1 MKRKILLILAVLLTA
16 IACLF
21 TSCSASV
28 EPPKEEEEFGYVTF
42 GNGGS
47 RSLSTEYGIKSYD
60 DLIWF
65 YTAEKKDGFGKTGE
79 TKDRDGNLV
88 ETRINSTTGL
98 NGTIRLSQGA
108 WEFELFAY
116 EADSNGNKIDNL
128 VYQGKSDTIV
138 LKGGE
143 TKAVPVSVNLKG
155 ATGLVNLSQA
165 WFEWKNGP
173 NKTDATIN
181 VTISLKGDTDAE
193 GDAKLDTLTLL
204 PNISLDEGQSNK
216 YTLGGPLSIP
226 QSGSTTSTTDIPA
239 GYYTCTV
246 RVYLGSDEVPSES
259 TPVATQAFGLRV
271 YGNATTYIKND
282 IIESPEAYVEFTVP
296 EQKMVAF
303 NQNQAS
309 VALNPAGD
317 DTKSTTINFGSNLDA
332 AATHVLSVEVTDLAN
347 SSVKFEVSGTETGTE
362 KTAVAG
368 ISLTLNSVK
377 DNNGVTEQKEVKTF
391 SEPITITT
399 YIAKGLSNV
408 HVKYNGIGTAPIAND
423 DTSSSDRSAADTLET
438 DDGNALGYNPSTGLL
453 RFRTDHFSE
462 YYAIADE
469 FEAFNET
476 KNTAY
481 STLENALAKVA
492 EGDVIILGVGE
503 YAPFSINTAN
513 VTIKGTVGTTKAEST
528 VIKSTDTFD
537 TSVLGS
543 GNLTIKAEGV
553 TIDSIWFDVTTKQ
566 EAGSWTTRGAF
577 YADKNGATIKNCMIE
592 GSGKNDGSYAALFYG
607 ENITITGCTFKNF
620 ERGIYHMGDNMDDP
634 QFIITNNT
642 FENVLVPFDTYV
654 SQPLSS
660 ETADSY
666 ITITGNTVTGTG
678 PSYIQVWDH
687 AQWTK
692 KNMTPG
698 SNAGIKNVKLNNT
711 GNIVYYLTHFNMLT
725 ENSGIEVTE
734 NAGQDVFYRSYVE
747 VDASY
752 LKGMTPTYNDKNQI
766 VGYSGIVTHE
776 NGAEI
781 TEWNEHPF
789 IRIDGSKYYIYTT
802 VPGNYEIYT
811 SSEKTTK
818 VTDFTVYEQVTGT
831 IQKIVAESKFTSS
844 STTVLKSETT
854 SLTSG
859 KSVQKEF
866 NLKGVEFI
874 FGVSDSSSFASGAI
888 EMIITVTETDAE
900 NAEWEVAFSDSTKY
914 YKIEIAGLATS
925 GDPGWPNLYIKNA
938 TGVTR
943 KNNASLNWS
952 GFGYSATIS
961 GYDGSYYLLGG
972 LQPNSNF

>member
-1 MKRKILLILAVLLTA
+1 MKRKTLLILAVLLTA

-60 DLIWF
+60 SLYWY
-65 YTAEKKDGFGKTGE
+65 YTAAKKDSFGLTGQKTE
-79 TKDRDGNLV
+79 QTPVPAKTDDGKG
-88 ETRINSTTGL
+88 IGS
-98 NGTIRLSQGA
+98 GTIRLSQGA
-108 WEFELFAY
+108 WQFELFAY
-116 EADSNGNKIDNL
+116 ESARTGTPSDNL
-128 VYQGKSDTIV
+128 VYQGKSEIVV

-143 TKAVPVSVNLKG
+143 TKAVPISVSFKG
-155 ATGLVNLSQA
+155 STGLINLSRA
-165 WFEWKNGP
+165 WFAWENGP
-173 NKTDATIN
+173 NKPDATIN
-181 VTISLKGDTDAE
+181 VTIALSGKTDTGAILSTSTLLSSIPLDDAE
-193 GDAKLDTLTLL
+193 T
-204 PNISLDEGQSNK
+204 NK

-271 YGNATTYIKND
+271 YGNATTYITDN
-282 IIESPEAYVEFTVP
+282 IIESPDTYVEFTVP
-296 EQKMVAF
+296 EQKVVAF
-303 NQNQAS
+303 NQSQAS
-309 VALNPAGD
+309 VALNPAGEKD
-317 DTKSTTINFGSNLDA
+317 ENNDVLPTTVNFGNNLSSGA
-332 AATHVLSVEVTDLAN
+332 SHILTVEVTDLEA
-347 SSVKFEVSGTETGTE
+347 SGAKFEVTGDESSTQ

-368 ISLTLNSVK
+368 LSLTLNKVWD
-377 DNNGVTEQKEVKTF
+377 DNGITKQEEVTNF
-391 SEPITITT
+391 SSSDPVVITT
-399 YIAKGLSNV
+399 YIAKGLENV
-408 HVKYNGIGTAPIAND
+408 QVMYNGSLHTAITSVLSTSASKPASNYYES
-423 DTSSSDRSAADTLET
+423 DTGKLVF
-438 DDGNALGYNPSTGLL
+438 STN
-453 RFRTDHFSE
+453 HFSE
-462 YYAIADE
+462 YYAVADK
-469 FEAFNET
+469 FKAFNET

-481 STLENALAKVA
+481 STLENALAKVL

-577 YADKNGATIKNCMIE
+577 FADKNGATIKNCMIE

-620 ERGIYHMGDNMDDP
+620 ERGIYHMGDSVSDP
-634 QFIITNNT
+634 QFTITNNT

-752 LKGMTPTYNDKNQI
+752 LEGMTPTYNDKNQI

-789 IRIDGSKYYIYTT
+789 IRIDDSKYYIYTT

-831 IQKIVAESKFTSS
+831 IQKIVAESKFTSF

-874 FGVSDSSSFASGAI
+874 FGVSDSSSFASDAI
-888 EMIITVTETDAE
+888 KMIITVTETDAE

-952 GFGYSATIS
+952 GFGYSAIIS
-961 GYDGSYYLLGG
+961 GYDGRYYLLGG
-972 LQPNSNF
+972 LQPNSNV